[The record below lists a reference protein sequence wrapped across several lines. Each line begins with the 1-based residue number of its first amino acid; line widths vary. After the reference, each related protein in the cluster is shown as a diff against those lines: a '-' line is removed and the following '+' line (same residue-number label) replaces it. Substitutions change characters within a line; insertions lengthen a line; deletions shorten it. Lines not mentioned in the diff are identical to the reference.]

1 MYHSEILSSE
11 NKKQLWIPPGFAHGF
26 LALSDY
32 ANFAYKCS
40 DYYAPEDEQT
50 IIWND
55 PDLNIEW
62 QIKNPIVSE
71 KDKMGCFLK
80 DI

>member
-1 MYHSEILSSE
+1 MDTTWLCS
-11 NKKQLWIPPGFAHGF
+11 WI

-40 DYYAPEDEQT
+40 DYAPEDEQT

-55 PDLNIEW
+55 PDLNIDG
-62 QIKNPIVSE
+62 K
-71 KDKMGCFLK
+71 
-80 DI
+80 